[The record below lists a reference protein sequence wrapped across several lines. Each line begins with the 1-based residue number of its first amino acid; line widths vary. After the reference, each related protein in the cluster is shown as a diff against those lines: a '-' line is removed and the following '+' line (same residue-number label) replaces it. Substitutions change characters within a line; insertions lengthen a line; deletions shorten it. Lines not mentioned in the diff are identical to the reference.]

1 MPEGGNHWLPVG
13 EGIAVA
19 PHPNL
24 VPQPAPAP
32 AAAAASD
39 TTPAATP
46 EPDFWEEIFD

>member
-1 MPEGGNHWLPVG
+1 MPGGGNHWLPVG

-32 AAAAASD
+32 APASD
-39 TTPAATP
+39 NPPAATP
-46 EPDFWEEIFD
+46 ELDFWEELFD